1 MTAIGRFDLPNGRI
15 RWRRLDGPWLKGGAI
30 VAQGLRT
37 HHGPNRATGPR
48 RLPEMQP
55 GQADRLA

>member
-48 RLPEMQP
+48 RLR
-55 GQADRLA
+55 G